1 MVVDVMSLAPKI
13 TEVQEFIDRNK
24 FSLAF
29 VTETWL
35 KSAVEDAV
43 VDVPG
48 FSIVWRARASN
59 AHSDIC
65 LVSRTITLDLKS
77 LGS

>member
-1 MVVDVMSLAPKI
+1 MVVDVMSLVPKI

-24 FSLAF
+24 VSLAF

-35 KSAVEDAV
+35 KSAVVDTV

-48 FSIVWRARASN
+48 FSIVWTGHPVHTVAFVLYQGR
-59 AHSDIC
+59 
-65 LVSRTITLDLKS
+65 LL
-77 LGS
+77 